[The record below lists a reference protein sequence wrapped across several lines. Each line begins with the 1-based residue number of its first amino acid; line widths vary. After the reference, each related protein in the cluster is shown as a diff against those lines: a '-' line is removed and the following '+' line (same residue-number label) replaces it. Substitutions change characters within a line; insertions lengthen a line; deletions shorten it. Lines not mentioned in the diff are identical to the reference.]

1 MDYEKIEQSEKRRR
15 ILGKGVTYLF
25 LTIWALIVLFPFY
38 WMLLTSVKSY
48 GAITRSIS
56 RRFSPRRRLLK
67 TIRTP
72 SRPFLWQNIF

>member
-48 GAITRSIS
+48 GAYNAEHIPAFFTA
-56 RRFSPRRRLLK
+56 SPTLAKL
-67 TIRTP
+67 
-72 SRPFLWQNIF
+72 